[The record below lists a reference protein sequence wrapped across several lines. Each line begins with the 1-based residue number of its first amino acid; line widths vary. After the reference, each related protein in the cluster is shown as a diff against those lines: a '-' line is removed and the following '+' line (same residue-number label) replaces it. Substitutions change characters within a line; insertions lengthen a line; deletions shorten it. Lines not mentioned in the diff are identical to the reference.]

1 MSKKLIAGLG
11 VVAGLAVAMA
21 PVATFAADAGWNS
34 DQHTDTLNVTVLP
47 TCAFGAV
54 AATPI
59 DGITHNTGA
68 DEPDATNA
76 TNAATWTDGED
87 DHLGM
92 TPDKATGGTAHV
104 TTDSADY
111 SIYAGTADSN
121 MGTTTL
127 TVVCN
132 QNNGYK
138 IKVTAANLRIGE
150 TSDYI
155 NVVASPSATVTG
167 YNITTGTV
175 SGVTTANVTST
186 NETEAVAKGSASA
199 ATGDAYT
206 FTYGIGVAPGTTAG
220 TYTGDVVY
228 TLVQQLGA

>member
-1 MSKKLIAGLG
+1 
-11 VVAGLAVAMA
+11 
-21 PVATFAADAGWNS
+21 
-34 DQHTDTLNVTVLP
+34 LN
-47 TCAFGAV
+47 
-54 AATPI
+54 
-59 DGITHNTGA
+59 GITHNDGSDT
-68 DEPDATNA
+68 PDDTNSS
-76 TNAATWTDGED
+76 NAATWTNGED

-92 TPDKATGGTAHV
+92 TPDKETGGTAHV
-104 TTDSADY
+104 TTDSAAY
-111 SIYAGTADSN
+111 NIYAGTADTN

-186 NETEAVAKGSASA
+186 TETEAVVKGSASA
-199 ATGDAYT
+199 AA
-206 FTYGIGVAPGTTAG
+206 
-220 TYTGDVVY
+220 GDVADACVFCIRF
-228 TLVQQLGA
+228 